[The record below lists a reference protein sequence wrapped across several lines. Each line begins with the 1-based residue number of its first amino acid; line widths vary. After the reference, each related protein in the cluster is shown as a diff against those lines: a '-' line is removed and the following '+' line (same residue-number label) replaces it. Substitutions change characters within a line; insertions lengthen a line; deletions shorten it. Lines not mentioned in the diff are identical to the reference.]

1 MKKNLMALTTADK
14 VVVKV
19 LAAVI
24 VASALVILASC
35 SNEPELTVKTSV
47 PSDTMGAVTIVFDFP
62 EITQQPMTRGTLA
75 DASITDLWL
84 FDYMGEELKQTVHQ
98 SSTDEGFG
106 SVAVTA
112 ETGDHSF
119 CFIASRGT
127 GASVS
132 GGTITWEK
140 PSDTFWAKT
149 TLTVTPQTATA
160 QSVELQRVATKLK
173 IAITDEVPATL
184 SKLTITADTWHSG
197 INALTGEPTA
207 AAARTSTISVPASY
221 IGTTG
226 QLIASIFGI
235 CGDDFTTNVSFTASD
250 ANSQT
255 IATVALDDVPMKRNT
270 TTSYIGPL
278 FTRQPTFT
286 MTVADSW
293 DEDITD
299 TW

>member
-1 MKKNLMALTTADK
+1 MKKIMMAMAAAAMLLSCEKEETLTAK
-14 VVVKV
+14 VNEQNDSLQVKK
-19 LAAVI
+19 I
-24 VASALVILASC
+24 
-35 SNEPELTVKTSV
+35 TFTF
-47 PSDTMGAVTIVFDFP
+47 G

-84 FDYMGEELKQTVHQ
+84 FDYMGEELKQTAHQ

-127 GASVS
+127 GATVS
-132 GGTITWEK
+132 GGAITWEK

-160 QSVELQRVATKLK
+160 QSVEMQRVATKLK
-173 IAITDEVPATL
+173 ITITDEVPATL
-184 SKLTITADTWHSG
+184 SKLTITSDSWHSG
-197 INALTGEPTA
+197 INALTGMPTA

-226 QLIASIFGI
+226 QLIASIFGN
-235 CGDDFTTNVSFTASD
+235 CGDDYTTDVSVTASD

-255 IATVALDDVPMKRNT
+255 IASVALDDVPMKRNT
-270 TTSYIGPL
+270 TTSYSGPL

-286 MTVADSW
+286 MTVDDSW
-293 DEDITD
+293 GEDIED

>member
-1 MKKNLMALTTADK
+1 MAMAAAMMLLSCKKDETLTAK
-14 VVVKV
+14 V
-19 LAAVI
+19 
-24 VASALVILASC
+24 
-35 SNEPELTVKTSV
+35 NEPKDSLQSKTI
-47 PSDTMGAVTIVFDFP
+47 TFTFG
-62 EITQQPMTRGTLA
+62 EISHKAMTRGTLVEA
-75 DASITDLWL
+75 NITDLWL
-84 FDYMGEELKQTVHQ
+84 FDYMGDELNQTIHQ

-127 GASVS
+127 GATVS
-132 GGTITWEK
+132 GGVVTWEK

-149 TLTVTPQTATA
+149 TLSVTPQTATA

-173 IAITDEVPATL
+173 IAITDEVPATI

-197 INALTGEPTA
+197 INAMTGIPTA
-207 AAARTSTISVPASY
+207 ASARTSTISVPASY

-226 QLIASIFGI
+226 QLVASIFGI
-235 CGDDFTTNVSFTASD
+235 CGDDYTTDVSVTASD

-255 IATVALDDVPMKRNT
+255 IASVTLDDVPMKRNT
-270 TTSYIGPL
+270 TTSYSGPL
-278 FTRQPTFT
+278 FTRQPTFS

-293 DEDITD
+293 EEDIED

>member
-1 MKKNLMALTTADK
+1 MMAMAAAAMLLSCEKEETLTAN
-14 VVVKV
+14 V
-19 LAAVI
+19 
-24 VASALVILASC
+24 
-35 SNEPELTVKTSV
+35 NEPKDSLQAKTI
-47 PSDTMGAVTIVFDFP
+47 TFTFG
-62 EITQQPMTRGTLA
+62 EIKQQPMTRGTLA

-84 FDYMGEELKQTVHQ
+84 FDYIGGELKQTVHQ

-127 GASVS
+127 GSTVN

-149 TLTVTPQTATA
+149 TLAVTPQTATA
-160 QSVELQRVATKLK
+160 QSVELQRVATRLR
-173 IAITDEVPATL
+173 ISVTDEVPATL

-207 AAARTSTISVPASY
+207 AAERTSTISVPSSY

-226 QLIASIFGI
+226 QLAASIFGI
-235 CGDDFTTNVSFTASD
+235 CGDDYTTNVSVTASD
-250 ANSQT
+250 ANSKA
-255 IATVALDDVPMKRNT
+255 IASVSLVDVPMKRNT
-270 TTSYIGPL
+270 TTSYSGPL
-278 FTRQPTFT
+278 FTRHPTFS
-286 MTVADSW
+286 MTVSDSW
-293 DEDITD
+293 NTDIVD

>member
-1 MKKNLMALTTADK
+1 MAMAAAAMLLSCGKEETLMAK
-14 VVVKV
+14 VNDPKDS
-19 LAAVI
+19 LQA
-24 VASALVILASC
+24 
-35 SNEPELTVKTSV
+35 KTI
-47 PSDTMGAVTIVFDFP
+47 TFTFG
-62 EITQQPMTRGTLA
+62 EISHHAMTRGTLA

-84 FDYMGEELKQTVHQ
+84 FDYMGEELKQTIHQ

-112 ETGDHSF
+112 DTGDHSF

-127 GASVS
+127 GATVS
-132 GGTITWEK
+132 GGTIAWEK

-149 TLTVTPQTATA
+149 TLKVTPQTATA

-173 IAITDEVPATL
+173 ITITDEVPATL

-197 INALTGEPTA
+197 INALTGEPTE
-207 AAARTSTISVPASY
+207 AAARTSTISVPTSY

-235 CGDDFTTNVSFTASD
+235 CGDDYTTDVSVTASD
-250 ANSQT
+250 ANSQA
-255 IATVALDDVPMKRNT
+255 IASVALEDVPMKKNT
-270 TTSYIGPL
+270 TTSYSGPL
-278 FTRQPTFT
+278 FSRKPTFT
-286 MTVADSW
+286 MTLADSW
-293 DEDITD
+293 GEDITD

>member
-1 MKKNLMALTTADK
+1 MKKLLMAMAATAMLLSCEKEETLTAK
-14 VVVKV
+14 V
-19 LAAVI
+19 
-24 VASALVILASC
+24 
-35 SNEPELTVKTSV
+35 NEPKDSLQAKTI
-47 PSDTMGAVTIVFDFP
+47 TFTFG
-62 EITQQPMTRGTLA
+62 EISHNAMTRGTLA

-84 FDYMGEELKQTVHQ
+84 FDYMGEELKQTIHQ
-98 SSTDEGFG
+98 SSTDDGFG

-119 CFIASRGT
+119 CFVASRGT
-127 GASVS
+127 GAAVS
-132 GGTITWEK
+132 GGVITWEK
-140 PSDTFWAKT
+140 PSDTFWSKT

-173 IAITDEVPATL
+173 ITITDEVPATL

-197 INALTGEPTA
+197 INALTGEPTT
-207 AAARTSTISVPASY
+207 AAARISTIIVPTSY

-235 CGDDFTTNVSFTASD
+235 CVNDYTTDVSVTASD
-250 ANSQT
+250 ANSQA
-255 IATVALDDVPMKRNT
+255 IASVALDDVPMKKNT
-270 TTSYIGPL
+270 TTSYSGPL

-286 MTVADSW
+286 MSAAGAWNT
-293 DEDITD
+293 DITA

>member
-1 MKKNLMALTTADK
+1 MKKLLMAMAAAMMLLGCEKEESLTTAK
-14 VVVKV
+14 VTKPKDS
-19 LAAVI
+19 LQ
-24 VASALVILASC
+24 
-35 SNEPELTVKTSV
+35 VKTI
-47 PSDTMGAVTIVFDFP
+47 TFTFG
-62 EITQQPMTRGTLA
+62 EIKQQPMTRGTLA

-84 FDYMGEELKQTVHQ
+84 FDYMGDELKQTIHQ
-98 SSTDEGFG
+98 SSTDDGFG

-127 GASVS
+127 GATVS
-132 GGTITWEK
+132 GGAITWDK

-149 TLTVTPQTATA
+149 TLKVTPQTSTA

-173 IAITDEVPATL
+173 ITITDEVPAAL

-197 INALTGEPTA
+197 INALNGEPTA
-207 AAARTSTISVPASY
+207 AAVRTSTISVPASY

-226 QLIASIFGI
+226 QLVASIFGI
-235 CGDDFTTNVSFTASD
+235 CGDDYTTDVSVTASD
-250 ANSQT
+250 ANSQA
-255 IATVALDDVPMKRNT
+255 IATVALDDVPMKKNA
-270 TTSYIGPL
+270 TTSYSGPL
-278 FTRQPTFT
+278 FTRQPTFS

-293 DEDITD
+293 GEDITD

>member
-1 MKKNLMALTTADK
+1 MAMAAAAMLLSCGKEETLMAK
-14 VVVKV
+14 VNDPKDS
-19 LAAVI
+19 LQA
-24 VASALVILASC
+24 
-35 SNEPELTVKTSV
+35 KTI
-47 PSDTMGAVTIVFDFP
+47 TFTFG
-62 EITQQPMTRGTLA
+62 EISHKAMTRVTLA

-84 FDYMGEELKQTVHQ
+84 FDYMGDELKQTVHQ

-106 SVAVTA
+106 SVAITA

-119 CFIASRGT
+119 CFVASRGT
-127 GASVS
+127 GATVS

-149 TLTVTPQTATA
+149 ALTVTPQTATA
-160 QSVELQRVATKLK
+160 QSVELQRAATKLK
-173 IAITDEVPATL
+173 ITIIDEVPATL

-207 AAARTSTISVPASY
+207 AAARTSTINVPASY
-221 IGTTG
+221 AGTTG
-226 QLIASIFGI
+226 QLITSIFGI
-235 CGDDFTTNVSFTASD
+235 CGNGYTTNVSVTASD

-255 IATVALDDVPMKRNT
+255 IASVTLDDVPMKKNT
-270 TTSYIGPL
+270 TTSYSGPL

-293 DEDITD
+293 GEDITD

>member
-1 MKKNLMALTTADK
+1 MAMAGAAMLLSCEKEETLTAK
-14 VVVKV
+14 V
-19 LAAVI
+19 
-24 VASALVILASC
+24 
-35 SNEPELTVKTSV
+35 NEPNDSLQVKTI
-47 PSDTMGAVTIVFDFP
+47 TFTFG
-62 EITQQPMTRGTLA
+62 EISHHAMTRGTLA

-84 FDYMGEELKQTVHQ
+84 FDYMGEELKQTIHQ
-98 SSTDEGFG
+98 SSTDDGFG

-127 GASVS
+127 GATVS
-132 GGTITWEK
+132 GGAITWEK

-149 TLTVTPQTATA
+149 TLTVTPQTATS

-173 IAITDEVPATL
+173 ITITDEVPATL

-197 INALTGEPTA
+197 INAMTGEPTA

-226 QLIASIFGI
+226 QLVASIFGI
-235 CGDDFTTNVSFTASD
+235 CDDDYTTDVSVTASD

-255 IATVALDDVPMKRNT
+255 IASVALEDVPMKKNT
-270 TTSYIGPL
+270 TTSYSGPL

-293 DEDITD
+293 GEDITY

>member
-1 MKKNLMALTTADK
+1 MAMAAAAMLLSCEKEETLTAK
-14 VVVKV
+14 V
-19 LAAVI
+19 
-24 VASALVILASC
+24 
-35 SNEPELTVKTSV
+35 NEPKDSLQSKTI
-47 PSDTMGAVTIVFDFP
+47 TFTFG
-62 EITQQPMTRGTLA
+62 EITHHAMTRGTLA

-84 FDYMGEELKQTVHQ
+84 FDYMGDELKQTVHQ

-106 SVAVTA
+106 SVAITA

-119 CFIASRGT
+119 CFVASRGT
-127 GASVS
+127 GAAVS
-132 GGTITWEK
+132 GGAITWEK
-140 PSDTFWAKT
+140 PSDTFWSKT

-173 IAITDEVPATL
+173 ITITDEVPAAL

-197 INALTGEPTA
+197 INTLTGEPTA
-207 AAARTSTISVPASY
+207 AAARTSTIIVPSSY

-226 QLIASIFGI
+226 QLIASIFGT
-235 CGDDFTTNVSFTASD
+235 CDDDYTTDISVTASD

-255 IATVALDDVPMKRNT
+255 IASVALDDVPMKRNT
-270 TTSYIGPL
+270 TTSYSGPL

-286 MTVADSW
+286 MTVSDSW
-293 DEDITD
+293 GEDITD

>member
-1 MKKNLMALTTADK
+1 MKKLLMAMAAAAMLLSCEKEETLTAK
-14 VVVKV
+14 V
-19 LAAVI
+19 
-24 VASALVILASC
+24 
-35 SNEPELTVKTSV
+35 NEPKDSLQTKTI
-47 PSDTMGAVTIVFDFP
+47 TFTFG
-62 EITQQPMTRGTLA
+62 EISHNAMTRGTLA

-84 FDYMGEELKQTVHQ
+84 FDYMGEELKQTIHQ

-132 GGTITWEK
+132 GGVITWEK
-140 PSDTFWAKT
+140 PSDTFWAKS
-149 TLTVTPQTATA
+149 TLTITPTTATS

-173 IAITDEVPATL
+173 ITITDEVPATL

-207 AAARTSTISVPASY
+207 AAARTSTINVPASY
-221 IGTTG
+221 AGTTG
-226 QLIASIFGI
+226 QLITSIFGI
-235 CGDDFTTNVSFTASD
+235 CGDDYTTDVSVTASD
-250 ANSQT
+250 ANSKT
-255 IATVALDDVPMKRNT
+255 IASVALDDVPMKRNT
-270 TTSYIGPL
+270 TTSYSGPL
-278 FTRQPTFT
+278 FSRKPTFS
-286 MTVADSW
+286 MTVDDSW
-293 DEDITD
+293 SEDITD

>member
-1 MKKNLMALTTADK
+1 MAMAAAAMLLSCEKEETLTAK
-14 VVVKV
+14 V
-19 LAAVI
+19 
-24 VASALVILASC
+24 
-35 SNEPELTVKTSV
+35 NEPKDSLQSKTI
-47 PSDTMGAVTIVFDFP
+47 TFTFG
-62 EITQQPMTRGTLA
+62 EITHHAMTRGTLA

-84 FDYMGEELKQTVHQ
+84 FDYMGEELKQTIHQ

-112 ETGDHSF
+112 DTGYHSF

-127 GASVS
+127 GATVS
-132 GGTITWEK
+132 GGVITWEK

-149 TLTVTPQTATA
+149 TLTITPQTATA

-173 IAITDEVPATL
+173 ITITDEVPATL

-235 CGDDFTTNVSFTASD
+235 CVNDYTTDVIVTASD
-250 ANSQT
+250 ANSQAIT
-255 IATVALDDVPMKRNT
+255 SVALDDVPMKRNT
-270 TTSYIGPL
+270 TTSYSGPL
-278 FTRQPTFT
+278 FTSQPTFT
-286 MTVADSW
+286 MTAADAW
-293 DEDITD
+293 NTD
-299 TW
+299 MTATW

>member
-1 MKKNLMALTTADK
+1 MAMAAAAMLLSCGKEETLMAK
-14 VVVKV
+14 VNDPKDS
-19 LAAVI
+19 LQA
-24 VASALVILASC
+24 
-35 SNEPELTVKTSV
+35 KTI
-47 PSDTMGAVTIVFDFP
+47 TFTFG
-62 EITQQPMTRGTLA
+62 EISHKAMTRGTLA

-84 FDYMGEELKQTVHQ
+84 FDYIGEELKQTIHQ
-98 SSTDEGFG
+98 SSTDNGFG

-112 ETGDHSF
+112 VTCDQSF

-127 GASVS
+127 GAAVS
-132 GGTITWEK
+132 GGTIVWEK
-140 PSDTFWAKT
+140 PSDTFLAKT

-173 IAITDEVPATL
+173 ITTIDEVPATL

-207 AAARTSTISVPASY
+207 AVARTTTINVPASY
-221 IGTTG
+221 AGTTG
-226 QLIASIFGI
+226 QLITSIFGI
-235 CGDDFTTNVSFTASD
+235 CGDDYTTDVSVTASD
-250 ANSQT
+250 ANSQA
-255 IATVALDDVPMKRNT
+255 IASVAIEDVPMKRNT
-270 TTSYIGPL
+270 TTSYSGPL

-293 DEDITD
+293 GEDITD

>member
-1 MKKNLMALTTADK
+1 MKKLLMAMAAAAMLLSCEKEKTLTAK
-14 VVVKV
+14 V
-19 LAAVI
+19 
-24 VASALVILASC
+24 
-35 SNEPELTVKTSV
+35 NEPKDSLQAKTI
-47 PSDTMGAVTIVFDFP
+47 TFTFG
-62 EITQQPMTRGTLA
+62 EITHHAMTRGTLA

-84 FDYMGEELKQTVHQ
+84 FDYMGEELKHTIHQ

-119 CFIASRGT
+119 CFVASRGT
-127 GASVS
+127 GANVS
-132 GGTITWEK
+132 GGVIIWEK
-140 PSDTFWAKT
+140 PSDTFWAKS
-149 TLTVTPQTATA
+149 TLTITPTTSTS

-173 IAITDEVPATL
+173 ITITDEVPATL

-226 QLIASIFGI
+226 KLVASIFGI
-235 CGDDFTTNVSFTASD
+235 CGDDYTTDVSVTASD
-250 ANSQT
+250 ANSQA
-255 IATVALDDVPMKRNT
+255 IASVTLDDVPMKKNT
-270 TTSYIGPL
+270 TTSYSGPL
-278 FTRQPTFT
+278 FTRQPTFS

-293 DEDITD
+293 GEDITD

>member
-1 MKKNLMALTTADK
+1 MKKLLMAM
-14 VVVKV
+14 
-19 LAAVI
+19 AA
-24 VASALVILASC
+24 AAMLLSC
-35 SNEPELTVKTSV
+35 EKEETLTVKVNEPKDSLQ
-47 PSDTMGAVTIVFDFP
+47 AKTITFTFG
-62 EITQQPMTRGTLA
+62 EISHKAMTRGTLA
-75 DASITDLWL
+75 DARITDLWL
-84 FDYMGEELKQTVHQ
+84 FDYIGDEFKQTIHQ

-106 SVAVTA
+106 SLAVTA

-127 GASVS
+127 GATVS
-132 GGTITWEK
+132 GSAITWEK
-140 PSDTFWAKT
+140 PSDTFWHKVS
-149 TLTVTPQTATA
+149 LTVTPQTATA

-184 SKLTITADTWHSG
+184 SKLTITADSWHSG
-197 INALTGEPTA
+197 INALTGMPTA

-221 IGTTG
+221 AGTTG
-226 QLIASIFGI
+226 QLITSIFGI
-235 CGDDFTTNVSFTASD
+235 CGDEYTTDVSVTASD

-270 TTSYIGPL
+270 TTSYSGPL

-293 DEDITD
+293 GEDIED

>member
-1 MKKNLMALTTADK
+1 MAMAAAAMLLSCEKEETLTAK
-14 VVVKV
+14 V
-19 LAAVI
+19 
-24 VASALVILASC
+24 
-35 SNEPELTVKTSV
+35 NEPKDSLQAKTI
-47 PSDTMGAVTIVFDFP
+47 TFTFG
-62 EITQQPMTRGTLA
+62 EISHHAMTRGTLA

-84 FDYMGEELKQTVHQ
+84 FDYIGDELKQTVHQ

-119 CFIASRGT
+119 CFIASRGM
-127 GASVS
+127 GATVS
-132 GGTITWEK
+132 GGVITWEK
-140 PSDTFWAKT
+140 PSDTFWHKVS
-149 TLTVTPQTATA
+149 LTVTPQTATA
-160 QSVELQRVATKLK
+160 QSVVLQRVATKLK
-173 IAITDEVPATL
+173 ITISDEVPATL

-197 INALTGEPTA
+197 INALTGMPTA

-235 CGDDFTTNVSFTASD
+235 CGDDYTTNVSVTASD
-250 ANSQT
+250 ASSKT

-270 TTSYIGPL
+270 TTSYSGPL

>member
-1 MKKNLMALTTADK
+1 MAAAMMLLGCEKEESMTTAK
-14 VVVKV
+14 V
-19 LAAVI
+19 
-24 VASALVILASC
+24 
-35 SNEPELTVKTSV
+35 NETNDSLQSKT
-47 PSDTMGAVTIVFDFP
+47 
-62 EITQQPMTRGTLA
+62 ITFTFGKISHNEMTRGTLA

-84 FDYMGEELKQTVHQ
+84 FDYMGEELKQTIHQ

-132 GGTITWEK
+132 GGVITWEK
-140 PSDTFWAKT
+140 PSDTFWANT

-160 QSVELQRVATKLK
+160 QYVELQRVATKLK
-173 IAITDEVPATL
+173 ITITDEVPATL

-226 QLIASIFGI
+226 QLVASIFGI
-235 CGDDFTTNVSFTASD
+235 CGDDYTTDVSVTASD
-250 ANSQT
+250 ANSQA
-255 IATVALDDVPMKRNT
+255 IASVALEDVPMKKNT
-270 TTSYIGPL
+270 TTSYSGPL

-293 DEDITD
+293 GEDITD

>member
-1 MKKNLMALTTADK
+1 MAMAAAAMLLSCEKEETLTAN
-14 VVVKV
+14 V
-19 LAAVI
+19 
-24 VASALVILASC
+24 
-35 SNEPELTVKTSV
+35 NEPKDSLQSKTI
-47 PSDTMGAVTIVFDFP
+47 TFTFG
-62 EITQQPMTRGTLA
+62 EISHNAMTRGTLA

-84 FDYMGEELKQTVHQ
+84 FDYMGEDLKQTIHQ
-98 SSTDEGFG
+98 SSTDDGFG

-127 GASVS
+127 GATVS
-132 GGTITWEK
+132 GGTITWGK
-140 PSDTFWAKT
+140 PSDTFWSKT
-149 TLTVTPQTATA
+149 TLTVTPQTATS
-160 QSVELQRVATKLK
+160 QSVELQRAATKLK
-173 IAITDEVPATL
+173 ITIIDEVPATL
-184 SKLTITADTWHSG
+184 SKLTIAADTWHSG

-235 CGDDFTTNVSFTASD
+235 CVNDYTTDVSVTASD

-255 IATVALDDVPMKRNT
+255 IATVALDDVPMKKNT
-270 TTSYIGPL
+270 TTSYSGPL

-293 DEDITD
+293 CEDIIE

>member
-1 MKKNLMALTTADK
+1 MKKLLMAMAAAAMLLSCEKEETLTAK
-14 VVVKV
+14 V
-19 LAAVI
+19 
-24 VASALVILASC
+24 
-35 SNEPELTVKTSV
+35 NEPKDSVQSKTI
-47 PSDTMGAVTIVFDFP
+47 TFTFG
-62 EITQQPMTRGTLA
+62 EITHKKMTRGTLA

-84 FDYMGEELKQTVHQ
+84 FDYMGDELKQTIHQ
-98 SSTDEGFG
+98 SSTDECFG

-132 GGTITWEK
+132 GGVITWEK
-140 PSDTFWAKT
+140 PSDTFWAKS
-149 TLTVTPQTATA
+149 TLTITPTTATS

-173 IAITDEVPATL
+173 ITITDEVPATL

-207 AAARTSTISVPASY
+207 AAARTSTINVPASY
-221 IGTTG
+221 VGTTG

-235 CGDDFTTNVSFTASD
+235 CGDDYTTDVSVTAID

-255 IATVALDDVPMKRNT
+255 IASVTLDDVPMKRNT
-270 TTSYIGPL
+270 TTSYSGPL
-278 FTRQPTFT
+278 FRRQTTFMT
-286 MTVADSW
+286 TVADSW
-293 DEDITD
+293 GEDITD

>member
-1 MKKNLMALTTADK
+1 MKKLLMAMAAAAMLLSCEKEKTLTAK
-14 VVVKV
+14 V
-19 LAAVI
+19 
-24 VASALVILASC
+24 
-35 SNEPELTVKTSV
+35 NEPKDSLQAKTI
-47 PSDTMGAVTIVFDFP
+47 TFTFG
-62 EITQQPMTRGTLA
+62 EISQQSMTRGTLA
-75 DASITDLWL
+75 EASITDLWL
-84 FDYMGEELKQTVHQ
+84 FDYMGEELKQTIHQ
-98 SSTDEGFG
+98 SSTDGGFG

-119 CFIASRGT
+119 CFVASRGT
-127 GASVS
+127 GSAVS
-132 GGTITWEK
+132 DGVITWEK

-173 IAITDEVPATL
+173 ITITDEVPATL

-207 AAARTSTISVPASY
+207 AAARTSTIIVPSSY

-226 QLIASIFGI
+226 QLVASIFGI
-235 CGDDFTTNVSFTASD
+235 CGDDYTTDISVTASD
-250 ANSQT
+250 ANSQA
-255 IATVALDDVPMKRNT
+255 IASVSLVDVPMKQNT
-270 TTSYIGPL
+270 ITSYSGPL

-286 MTVADSW
+286 MSAADTW
-293 DEDITD
+293 NTDITA

>member
-1 MKKNLMALTTADK
+1 MKKLLMAMAAAAMLLSCEKEETLTAK
-14 VVVKV
+14 V
-19 LAAVI
+19 
-24 VASALVILASC
+24 
-35 SNEPELTVKTSV
+35 NEPKDSLQTKT
-47 PSDTMGAVTIVFDFP
+47 
-62 EITQQPMTRGTLA
+62 ITFTFGDITHHAMTRGTLA

-84 FDYMGEELKQTVHQ
+84 FDYMGEELKQTIHQ

-106 SVAVTA
+106 SLAVTA

-140 PSDTFWAKT
+140 PSDTFWAKS
-149 TLTVTPQTATA
+149 TLTITPTTATS

-173 IAITDEVPATL
+173 ISITDEVPDTL
-184 SKLTITADTWHSG
+184 SKLTITADTWHNG

-207 AAARTSTISVPASY
+207 AAARTSTINVPASY

-226 QLIASIFGI
+226 QLVASIFGI
-235 CGDDFTTNVSFTASD
+235 CGEDYTTNVSVTASD

-255 IATVALDDVPMKRNT
+255 TASVSLVDVPMKKNT
-270 TTSYIGPL
+270 TTSYSGPL

-293 DEDITD
+293 GEDIED

>member
-1 MKKNLMALTTADK
+1 MKNFLMAMAAAAMLLSCEKEEGLTGKTTEADSMK
-14 VVVKV
+14 
-19 LAAVI
+19 A
-24 VASALVILASC
+24 
-35 SNEPELTVKTSV
+35 KTI
-47 PSDTMGAVTIVFDFP
+47 TFTFG
-62 EITQQPMTRGTLA
+62 EISHQAMTRGTLA

-84 FDYMGEELKQTVHQ
+84 FDYMGDELKQTIHQ
-98 SSTDEGFG
+98 SSTDDDFG
-106 SVAVTA
+106 SVVVTA

-127 GASVS
+127 GATVS
-132 GGTITWEK
+132 GGVITWEK

-149 TLTVTPQTATA
+149 ALTVTPQTATA

-173 IAITDEVPATL
+173 ITITDEVPAAL

-207 AAARTSTISVPASY
+207 AAARTSTINVPASY
-221 IGTTG
+221 VGTTG

-235 CGDDFTTNVSFTASD
+235 CGDDYTTDVSVTASD
-250 ANSQT
+250 ANSQA
-255 IATVALDDVPMKRNT
+255 IASVSLVDVPMKKNT
-270 TTSYIGPL
+270 TTSYSGPL
-278 FTRQPTFT
+278 FTRQPTFS

-293 DEDITD
+293 GEDVTD